1 MATQV
6 KRILRIEKVVDK
18 TGVAKSSLYLMM
30 SKKLFPQAIKL
41 GARSVGWLESEVD
54 EWISMRVKVTRD
66 TKGE

>member
-6 KRILRIEKVVDK
+6 SRVLRIKQVLDK
-18 TGVAKSSLYLMM
+18 TGIAKSSLYLMI
-30 SKKLFPQAIKL
+30 SKKLFPPAIKL

-54 EWISMRVKVTRD
+54 GWISMRVKVTRD